1 MQSKSLGKLS
11 QMVAKPVAYRRKSAA
26 ERRRDLI
33 DAGIRCLGKGGMSG
47 FTIDEIC
54 KQARV
59 SRGLVNHHFQ
69 GKQDL
74 LLKIYTDM
82 TEHLVQ
88 EPSGQGS
95 DEILKWIIDSNFDES
110 SFNKS
115 NLRAWLSIWGQVPTN
130 PELNALHLQRYQV
143 YKKRIENALLGI
155 AGERKTDLDT
165 DSIAR
170 QLIALI
176 DGLWLEYCL
185 HSEGFSLAAAR
196 TDCYRMLNSYGIEIN

>member
-1 MQSKSLGKLS
+1 
-11 QMVAKPVAYRRKSAA
+11 MVKQVAYRRKSAS
-26 ERRRDLI
+26 ERRQELI
-33 DAGIRCLGKGGMSG
+33 QAGIRCLGQGGMSG

-59 SRGLVNHHFQ
+59 SRGLINHHFQ

-88 EPSGQGS
+88 APSGRKPG
-95 DEILKWIIDSNFDES
+95 EILRSIIDSNFDES
-110 SFNKS
+110 NFNKS

-130 PELNALHLQRYQV
+130 PELNSLHLHRYRIYQQ
-143 YKKRIENALLGI
+143 RIENALMGI
-155 AGERKTDLDT
+155 VGRRNPDMDT
-165 DSIAR
+165 NSIAR

-185 HSEGFSLAAAR
+185 HSEGFSLATAR
-196 TDCYRMLNSYGIEIN
+196 ADCYRMLNVYGIELN

>member
-1 MQSKSLGKLS
+1 MTVKQ
-11 QMVAKPVAYRRKSAA
+11 VAYRRKSAS
-26 ERRRDLI
+26 ERRQELI
-33 DAGIRCLGKGGMSG
+33 QAGIECLGKGGMAG

-59 SRGLVNHHFQ
+59 SRGLINHHFR

-74 LLKIYTDM
+74 LLEIYTEM

-88 EPSGQGS
+88 EPSGRS
-95 DEILKWIIDSNFDES
+95 ANEILSSIIDSNFDES

-130 PELNALHLQRYQV
+130 PALNTLHLQRYQV
-143 YKKRIENALLGI
+143 YKKRIESALIGI
-155 AGERKTDLDT
+155 VGQVNSNLDT

-196 TDCYRMLNSYGIEIN
+196 ADCYRMLNSYGIELN